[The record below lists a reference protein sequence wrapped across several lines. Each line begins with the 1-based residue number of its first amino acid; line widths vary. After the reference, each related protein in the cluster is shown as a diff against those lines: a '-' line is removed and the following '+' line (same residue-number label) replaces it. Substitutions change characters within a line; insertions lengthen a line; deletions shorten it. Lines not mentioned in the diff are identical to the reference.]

1 MNTNDGS
8 LSPAA
13 RFFANALPATL
24 SMLLISSVT
33 LVDGLFVGRFVGSAA
48 LAGIN
53 LTVPVLYGFMAMAI
67 MIAVGGSSA
76 VSPLLGM
83 GKNEEAARIRT
94 ASLLTLTAVSIAL
107 ALVVFLF
114 RGFIVGFLGA
124 RGEIA
129 LHTSRYLPI
138 MCAAYPASMAIIG
151 LTAFL
156 RGAGEPVAVLKN
168 GMAANVVN
176 VALDWLFMARL
187 GLGVAGAAWAT
198 VIACAFQCALLMIAF
213 LRGGARLG
221 FARPLFKK
229 GELTSILA
237 NGSSEFVGQLSVMI
251 SSWVFNREAL
261 SLYGAPGVAAFTVM
275 GYLAFLEEMVVSGCA
290 IGLAPIVGYGWG
302 AGDAR
307 GVRASRKA
315 AILTAAALGLAFLAL
330 ALGAGRAMA
339 SLWTRGDADV
349 VAIAGAGFSLYA
361 LAFPVNGYNYLASA
375 FLTSLQDAAGSACV
389 ALLRGI
395 VLPVALLL
403 TLPRLIGPSGL
414 WLAVP
419 VTEALT
425 FAAAV
430 PLSRRGLGKL
440 AAGYAAQGS
449 APSTGRA

>member
-1 MNTNDGS
+1 LNTNDGS
-8 LSPAA
+8 LSPVS
-13 RFFANALPATL
+13 RFFANAVPATL

-48 LAGIN
+48 LAGVN
-53 LTVPVLYGFMAMAI
+53 LTVPVLYGFMAVAI

-94 ASLLTLTAVSIAL
+94 ASLLTLTVVSIVFAL
-107 ALVVFLF
+107 AVFLL
-114 RGFIVGFLGA
+114 RGSLVFFLGA
-124 RGEIA
+124 RDEIA
-129 LHTSRYLPI
+129 HHTSSYLSVI
-138 MCAAYPASMAIIG
+138 CLAYPASMTIIG
-151 LTAFL
+151 LTVFL

-168 GMAANVVN
+168 GIAANVVN
-176 VALDWLFMARL
+176 VALDWFFMARL
-187 GLGVAGAAWAT
+187 ELGVAGAAWAT
-198 VIACAFQCALLMIAF
+198 VIACAFQCALLMTSF
-213 LRGGARLG
+213 LRGGTRLG
-221 FARPLFKK
+221 FARPTFKP
-229 GELTSILA
+229 GEMAAILA

-251 SSWVFNREAL
+251 SSWVFNRGAL
-261 SLYGAPGVAAFTVM
+261 SLYGAPGVAAFTVI
-275 GYLAFLEEMVVSGCA
+275 GYLAFLEGMVVSGCA

-302 AGDAR
+302 AGDTR
-307 GVRASRKA
+307 GVRASRRA
-315 AILTAAALGLAFLAL
+315 AITTAAALGFAFLAL

-349 VAIAGAGFSLYA
+349 MAIAGAGFSLYA

-403 TLPRLIGPSGL
+403 ILPRLIGPGGL

-419 VTEALT
+419 AAEALT

-440 AAGYAAQGS
+440 DAGYGAQRAALS
-449 APSTGRA
+449 VEHI